1 MKGSIINKP
10 SELTVLLLGLYGIA
24 AIEKY
29 LVLKKKGFGSKSTR
43 KCLL

>member
-1 MKGSIINKP
+1 MNKP

-29 LVLKKKGFGSKSTR
+29 LVLKKKRVWFQIDSKMFA
-43 KCLL
+43 LM